1 MALFKKG
8 SFHESLARGFMYHH
22 ANEITTRMFTLRKSW
37 CATKLCAQHRVRC
50 CSSFTLELPISTD
63 DAHFPT
69 HESDYSFCIMHK
81 LWCRGWIH
89 AVSEWKKI
97 AMLRVQSFF
106 LFISVHIRIS
116 VAKHTMLCTQHI
128 DWNYYDAV
136 FSFPSLLPSVQHTSR
151 WPSPWSSDSL
161 SDERSIAFS
170 LVHIYFFCIFK
181 KVFIRAARVCIR

>member
-1 MALFKKG
+1 MRTKSRLECLHCGNLDVQQSYVHSIGFAVAQVSRW
-8 SFHESLARGFMYHH
+8 SFRFLPMTHISQHMSLATVSASCINYDVVAGYMQFL
-22 ANEITTRMFTLRKSW
+22 NGK
-37 CATKLCAQHRVRC
+37 KLPCFECKV
-50 CSSFTLELPISTD
+50 
-63 DAHFPT
+63 
-69 HESDYSFCIMHK
+69 
-81 LWCRGWIH
+81 
-89 AVSEWKKI
+89 
-97 AMLRVQSFF
+97 FF

-170 LVHIYFFCIFK
+170 LVHICFFRIFK